1 MIESTRPMR
10 DGKLPF
16 KLGTFNILADYPYLG
31 GNMTN
36 VEIATGSIG
45 YLTDGYGPM
54 DMSGSLASS
63 GGASVV
69 YWGYSSRTVSL
80 GGSDYEVLFTP
91 QFQVSVSQDDV
102 INKKWTG
109 VNFTVVGP
117 ATQTNN
123 GGAPYPYDQNFSY
136 TFTSANDPT
145 TGSATYSP
153 PNQDI
158 QYVDGAEYLSVGVY
172 GGGTTTLLTNSGS
185 PITSWN
191 ITAISP
197 PP

>member
-16 KLGTFNILADYPYLG
+16 QLGAIYLNADYPA
-31 GNMTN
+31 MTN
-36 VEIATGSIG
+36 MEVIPGGIG
-45 YLTDGYGPM
+45 YLVDGYGPM
-54 DMSGSLASS
+54 DMSGTATIS
-63 GGASVV
+63 GSATIT
-69 YWGYSSRTVSL
+69 YYGYTSRTVYY
-80 GGSDYEVLFTP
+80 GGPDYEVLFTP
-91 QFQVSVSQDDV
+91 QFQVAVGQDDV

-109 VNFTVVGP
+109 VTYTLVGP

-123 GGAPYPYDQNFSY
+123 GGTPYPYDQNFTY
-136 TFTSANDPT
+136 TFTSANDPVY
-145 TGSATYSP
+145 GSGTYYS

-158 QYVDGAEYLSVGVY
+158 RIVDGIEYLSVGVY

-185 PITSWN
+185 PITTWN
-191 ITAISP
+191 ITAVSP

>member
-1 MIESTRPMR
+1 
-10 DGKLPF
+10 
-16 KLGTFNILADYPYLG
+16 
-31 GNMTN
+31 
-36 VEIATGSIG
+36 
-45 YLTDGYGPM
+45 M
-54 DMSGSLASS
+54 DMSGDAAYI
-63 GGASVV
+63 GGASLV
-69 YWGYSSRTVSL
+69 YWGYSSRTVYMGL
-80 GGSDYEVLFTP
+80 YDYEVLFTP
-91 QFQVSVSQDDV
+91 QFQVFVNQDDV

-109 VNFTVVGP
+109 VTFTVVGP

-123 GGAPYPYDQNFSY
+123 GGTPYPYDQNFSY
-136 TFTSANDPT
+136 TFTSSNDPT

-153 PNQDI
+153 PNADI
-158 QYVDGAEYLSVGVY
+158 QYVDGTEYLSVGVY